1 MTCSRQ
7 TLSCGSPAQ
16 AVFLTD
22 AGDSLLE
29 GFETNSVPI
38 HYLRF
43 KDPKKILG
51 RPGWGREK
59 KRKKKLLGSG
69 RRPSLDSAA
78 GRHLAPPSAAA
89 APLARTLPPEQC
101 QGGDTSH

>member
-59 KRKKKLLGSG
+59 KRKKNFLEAGGALLLTPQQAATWPLHLPL
-69 RRPSLDSAA
+69 RLPWRAHFLPSSV
-78 GRHLAPPSAAA
+78 R
-89 APLARTLPPEQC
+89 
-101 QGGDTSH
+101 GGDTSH